1 MQNNNQTQADVSQL
15 PHNRWQVFTDRLQT
29 HFGKF
34 LLLGLLL
41 LLFSLPLFAVRFF
54 ADLLV
59 TSVQESYHSMQIT
72 EQQFVDTL
80 KTIQLFSALAGVV
93 GYVIFGIG
101 VMGVIRH
108 VRKMAWSEPTS
119 FWYDFGIGIKQNLG
133 GLWCFLAMG
142 VLNAFSSVCMQN
154 YSGVI
159 AVVPFCL
166 QVLVLFPIILHIVV
180 QLSIYNHKT
189 WDLITTSSFIYL
201 KTAPLSIVF
210 SLLFSS
216 YGLLDLIPS
225 FAVKYLLKMAFVI
238 LLPIAMLGWFLYCC
252 SALDKYVNRQSYPQ
266 IVDKGIWR

>member
-1 MQNNNQTQADVSQL
+1 MQNQNQSQADVSRL

-34 LLLGLLL
+34 ILLGLLL
-41 LLFSLPLFAVRFF
+41 LLFALPLFAVRFF
-54 ADLLV
+54 TDLMISSL
-59 TSVQESYHSMQIT
+59 QESFNSAQIT
-72 EQQFVDTL
+72 EQQFVDTV
-80 KTIQLFSALAGVV
+80 KTIQLFSSLANVV

-101 VMGVIRH
+101 VMGVLRH

-133 GLWCFLAMG
+133 GLWCFLAIG
-142 VLNAFSSVCMQN
+142 VLNAFASVCMQN
-154 YSGVI
+154 YTDVVAVI
-159 AVVPFCL
+159 PFCL
-166 QVLVLFPIILHIVV
+166 QVFVLFPIILHIVV

-189 WDLITTSSFIYL
+189 WDLITTSAFIYV
-201 KTAPLSIVF
+201 KTVPLSIVF
-210 SLLFSS
+210 SLLFTS
-216 YGLLDLIPS
+216 YGLFDLISS